1 MTEKP
6 IGLFPWA
13 ILIFALVVPNP
24 WKLASERAFAEQSV
38 TTEQCSIRQW
48 GVFETC
54 EYQGP
59 NPL

>member
-1 MTEKP
+1 MLSGARISMTEKP

-38 TTEQCSIRQW
+38 TTEQCSIRQ
-48 GVFETC
+48 
-54 EYQGP
+54 
-59 NPL
+59 